1 MDTYGAPLRD
11 MRFILDHLVGLDGIA
26 ALPDCEAAEPELV
39 YSILEE
45 ADKFA
50 AGVLAPINKSGDLQ
64 GCRLDG
70 DRVVVPNGWQE
81 AWDQFVAAGWLGLSL
96 PAEYGGQGL
105 PKALWA
111 PVWEMW
117 FSANL
122 AFTMLPQLTLGQTE
136 ALEVAADDAMKALYL
151 PRIVSGEWSCN
162 MSLTEP
168 QAGSDL
174 AAVRMRAEAAEDG
187 SYRLYGQKIFI
198 SYGDHELT
206 DNIVHLVLAR
216 LPDAPAGIKG
226 ISLFLV
232 PKFLVN
238 ADGSLG
244 VRNDVR
250 AVSLEDKMG
259 IHGSPTCTM
268 AYGDQG
274 GAVGYLV
281 GELNRGIEYMFVM
294 MNEARFGVSL
304 HGVALAER
312 AYQMALRYANERSQ
326 GKVAGEAGRP
336 IAGHPDVK
344 RQLLA
349 MRTRIFAMRALVYPA
364 AAWFDH
370 ARHHPE
376 PDVAARSRRYIDL
389 LMPVLKA
396 WNTET
401 GNLVCDD
408 AIQVFGGMGFVEE
421 TGIAQH
427 YRDGRVTRI
436 YEGTTGIQANDLVS
450 RKILRENGAT
460 LRELV
465 ADIRADIAAL
475 AEMADVADVAELAR
489 HARVLANNVDDLERA
504 TDFLLAHGSTDP
516 ATVQAAAVPFLH
528 LTGLVCAGWRVAQAA
543 RAAQSLLTASAAS
556 AGSEASATSGAPA
569 AQGAA
574 GGQAEDASYLRGV
587 LALASFWFATYAPQ
601 VRAHADTVAAS
612 ACVGLAPDAALWA

>member
-11 MRFILDHLVGLDGIA
+11 MRFILDKLVGIDAIA
-26 ALPDCEAAEPELV
+26 ALPGCEEAEPELI

-50 AGVLAPINKSGDLQ
+50 AGVLAPLNKVGDVQ

-70 DRVVVPNGWQE
+70 EQVVVPDGWKD
-81 AWDQFVAAGWLGLSL
+81 AWDQFVASGWLGLSL

-136 ALEVAADDAMKALYL
+136 ALEVAASEEMKALYL
-151 PRIVSGEWSCN
+151 PKIVSGEWACN

-174 AAVRMRAEAAEDG
+174 AAVRARAEDAGDG
-187 SYRLYGQKIFI
+187 SYRLFGQKIFI
-198 SYGDHELT
+198 SYGDHELAS
-206 DNIVHLVLAR
+206 NIVHLVLAR
-216 LPDAPAGIKG
+216 LPDAPPGIKG

-244 VRNDVR
+244 AKNDVR
-250 AVSLEDKMG
+250 AVSLEHKMG

-268 AYGDQG
+268 AYGDHG
-274 GAVGYLV
+274 GAVGYRV

-294 MNEARFGVSL
+294 MNDARFGVSAHCVGL
-304 HGVALAER
+304 GER
-312 AYQMALRYANERSQ
+312 AYQMALRYANERVQ
-326 GKVAGEAGRP
+326 GRNAVTGEVGQP
-336 IAGHPDVK
+336 IVKHADIK

-349 MRTRIFAMRALVYPA
+349 MRTRLFAMRALVYTA
-364 AAWFDH
+364 AGWFDH
-370 ARHHPE
+370 AKHNPE
-376 PDVAARSRRYIDL
+376 AQVADRCRRYIDL

-401 GNLVCDD
+401 GNIVCDD
-408 AIQVFGGMGFVEE
+408 AIQIFGGMGFVEE
-421 TGIAQH
+421 TGVAQH
-427 YRDGRVTRI
+427 YRDSRITRI
-436 YEGTTGIQANDLVS
+436 YEGTTGIQANDLVG

-460 LRELV
+460 LRELM
-465 ADIRADIAAL
+465 ADIRAEATAL
-475 AEMADVADVAELAR
+475 ALVPELAG
-489 HARVLANNVDDLERA
+489 HAHALSVNVGDLERA
-504 TDFLLAHGSTDP
+504 AEFLIANGKAQLG
-516 ATVQAAAVPFLH
+516 TVQAAAVPFMH
-528 LTGLVCAGWRVAQAA
+528 LSGLVCAGWRVAQAA
-543 RAAQSLLTASAAS
+543 RAAHADL
-556 AGSEASATSGAPA
+556 AGNTENG
-569 AQGAA
+569 
-574 GGQAEDASYLRGV
+574 DYLRGV
-587 LALASFWFATYAPQ
+587 LAIADFWFATYAPQ
-601 VRAHADTVAAS
+601 VRAHAETVMAS
-612 ACVGLAPDAALWA
+612 ACIAEAPESAFLA

>member
-1 MDTYGAPLRD
+1 MDTYGAPMRD
-11 MRFILDHLVGLDGIA
+11 MRFILDELVGIDGIA
-26 ALPDCEAAEPELV
+26 ALPGCEAAEPELV

-50 AGVLAPINKSGDLQ
+50 AGVLAPLNKSGDIQ

-70 DRVVVPNGWQE
+70 ERVVVPDGWKD

-96 PAEYGGQGL
+96 PEQYGGQGL

-136 ALEVAADDAMKALYL
+136 ALEAAADDAMKALYL
-151 PRIVSGEWSCN
+151 PRIVSGEWACN

-174 AAVRMRAEAAEDG
+174 AAVRMRAEPAADG
-187 SYRLYGQKIFI
+187 SYRLFGQKIFI
-198 SYGDHELT
+198 SYGDHELA

-216 LPDAPAGIKG
+216 LPDAPPGIKG

-238 ADGSLG
+238 PDASLG
-244 VRNDVR
+244 AKNDVR
-250 AVSLEDKMG
+250 AVSLEHKMG

-274 GAVGYLV
+274 GAVGHLV

-312 AYQMALRYANERSQ
+312 AYQMALRYAHERSQ
-326 GKVAGEAGRP
+326 GKVAGQAGRP
-336 IAGHPDVK
+336 IAAHPDVK
-344 RQLLA
+344 RQLLG

-370 ARHHPE
+370 ARHNPQAE
-376 PDVAARSRRYIDL
+376 AAGRCRRYIDL

-421 TGIAQH
+421 TGVAQH
-427 YRDGRVTRI
+427 YRDSRVTRI

-450 RKILRENGAT
+450 RKILREDGAT
-460 LRELV
+460 LRELL
-465 ADIRADIAAL
+465 AEIRADAAAL
-475 AEMADVADVAELAR
+475 ADMAELAG
-489 HARVLANNVDDLERA
+489 HAEALSRNVGDLERA
-504 TDFLLAHGSTDP
+504 TEFLLANGKSDP

-528 LTGLVCAGWRVAQAA
+528 LAGLVCAGWRMAQAA
-543 RAAQSLLTASAAS
+543 RAAQAAL
-556 AGSEASATSGAPA
+556 ER
-569 AQGAA
+569 
-574 GGQAEDASYLRGV
+574 QADNADYLRGV
-587 LALASFWFATYAPQ
+587 LALADFWFATYAPQ
-601 VRAHADTVAAS
+601 VRGHAETVAAS

>member
-1 MDTYGAPLRD
+1 MDTYGAPMRD
-11 MRFILDHLVGLDGIA
+11 MRFILDQLTGIA
-26 ALPDCEAAEPELV
+26 AVAALPGCEAAEPELV
-39 YSILEE
+39 YSILGE

-50 AGVLAPINKSGDLQ
+50 AGVLAPLNRRGDAQ

-70 DRVVVPNGWQE
+70 DRVVVPDGWQA

-122 AFTMLPQLTLGQTE
+122 AFTMLPQLTLGQSE
-136 ALEVAADDAMKALYL
+136 ALEAAADATMRALYL
-151 PRIVSGEWSCN
+151 PRIVSGAWACN

-174 AAVRMRAEAAEDG
+174 AAVRMRAEAAGDG
-187 SYRLYGQKIFI
+187 SYRLFGQKIFI
-198 SYGDHELT
+198 SYGDHELA
-206 DNIVHLVLAR
+206 DNVIHLVLAR

-232 PKFLVN
+232 PKFLVHP
-238 ADGSLG
+238 DGSLG
-244 VRNDVR
+244 ARNDVR
-250 AVSLEDKMG
+250 AVSLEHKMG

-268 AYGDQG
+268 AYGDAG
-274 GAVGYLV
+274 GAVGHLV
-281 GELNRGIEYMFVM
+281 GEPNRGIEYMFVM
-294 MNEARFGVSL
+294 MNEARFGVGL
-304 HGVALAER
+304 QGVAVAER
-312 AYQMALRYANERSQ
+312 AYQMARRYAHERSQ
-326 GKVAGEAGRP
+326 GKVAGETGRP
-336 IAGHPDVK
+336 IAAHPDVK

-370 ARHHPE
+370 ARHNPQ
-376 PDVAARSRRYIDL
+376 PDVAARCRRYIDL

-421 TGIAQH
+421 TGVSQH
-427 YRDGRVTRI
+427 YRDSRVTRI

-450 RKILRENGAT
+450 RKILREDGAT
-460 LRELV
+460 LRELL
-465 ADIRADIAAL
+465 AEIRAEAA
-475 AEMADVADVAELAR
+475 AVAHVAELAGQ
-489 HARVLANNVDDLERA
+489 AQALSDNVDDLERA
-504 TDFLLAHGSTDP
+504 TAFLLAHGKHDP

-528 LTGLVCAGWRVAQAA
+528 LTGLVCAGWRMAQAA
-543 RAAQSLLTASAAS
+543 RAAHAALD
-556 AGSEASATSGAPA
+556 ALA
-569 AQGAA
+569 AKP
-574 GGQAEDASYLRGV
+574 DHPDYLRGI
-587 LALASFWFATYAPQ
+587 LALSRFWFATYAPQ
-601 VRAHADTVAAS
+601 VRGHADTVAAS

>member
-1 MDTYGAPLRD
+1 MDTYGAPMRD
-11 MRFILDHLVGLDGIA
+11 MRFILDELVGIDGIA
-26 ALPDCEAAEPELV
+26 ALPGCEAAEAELV
-39 YSILEE
+39 YSVLEE

-50 AGVLAPINKSGDLQ
+50 AGVLAPLNKSGDIQ

-70 DRVVVPNGWQE
+70 ERVVVPDGWKD

-96 PAEYGGQGL
+96 PEQYGGQGL

-117 FSANL
+117 FSSNL

-136 ALEVAADDAMKALYL
+136 ALEAAADEAMKALYL
-151 PRIVSGEWSCN
+151 PRIVSGEWACN

-174 AAVRMRAEAAEDG
+174 AAVRMRAEAAADG
-187 SYRLYGQKIFI
+187 SYRLFGQKIFI
-198 SYGDHELT
+198 SYGDHELA

-216 LPDAPAGIKG
+216 LPDAPPGIKG

-238 ADGSLG
+238 PDASLG
-244 VRNDVR
+244 AKNDVR
-250 AVSLEDKMG
+250 AVSLEHKMG

-268 AYGDQG
+268 AYGDHG
-274 GAVGYLV
+274 GAVGHLV

-312 AYQMALRYANERSQ
+312 AYQMALRYAHERSQ
-326 GKVAGEAGRP
+326 GKVAGQAGRP
-336 IAGHPDVK
+336 IAAHPDVK

-370 ARHHPE
+370 AHHNPAPE
-376 PDVAARSRRYIDL
+376 AAGRCRRYIDL

-421 TGIAQH
+421 TGVAQH
-427 YRDGRVTRI
+427 YRDSRVTRI

-450 RKILRENGAT
+450 RKILREEGAT
-460 LRELV
+460 LRELL
-465 ADIRADIAAL
+465 AEIRADAATL
-475 AEMADVADVAELAR
+475 AEVAELAG
-489 HARVLANNVDDLERA
+489 HAEALSRNVGDLERA
-504 TDFLLAHGSTDP
+504 TEFLLANGKSDP

-528 LTGLVCAGWRVAQAA
+528 LTGLVCAGWRMAQAA
-543 RAAQSLLTASAAS
+543 RAAHAALERK
-556 AGSEASATSGAPA
+556 ADNA
-569 AQGAA
+569 
-574 GGQAEDASYLRGV
+574 DYLRGV
-587 LALASFWFATYAPQ
+587 LALANFWFATYAPQ
-601 VRAHADTVAAS
+601 VRGHAETVAAS

>member
-1 MDTYGAPLRD
+1 MDTYGAPMRD
-11 MRFILDHLVGLDGIA
+11 IRFILDELVGIDRIA
-26 ALPDCEAAEPELV
+26 ALPGCEEAEPELV

-50 AGVLAPINKSGDLQ
+50 AGVLAPLNKPGDVQ
-64 GCRLDG
+64 GCRIDG
-70 DRVVVPNGWQE
+70 DRVVVPDGWQE

-122 AFTMLPQLTLGQTE
+122 AFTMLPQLTLGQSE
-136 ALEVAADDAMKALYL
+136 ALEAAADASLKALFL
-151 PRIVSGEWSCN
+151 PRIVSGEWACN

-174 AAVRMRAEAAEDG
+174 AAVRMRAEAVGDG
-187 SYRLYGQKIFI
+187 SYRLFGQKIFI

-206 DNIVHLVLAR
+206 ENIVHLVLAR
-216 LPDAPAGIKG
+216 LPDAAPGIKG

-238 ADGSLG
+238 PDGSLG
-244 VRNDVR
+244 AKNDVR
-250 AVSLEDKMG
+250 AVSLEHKLG
-259 IHGSPTCTM
+259 IHGSPTCSM
-268 AYGDQG
+268 AYGDHG

-304 HGVALAER
+304 QGVAVAER
-312 AYQMALRYANERSQ
+312 AYQMALRYAHERSQ
-326 GKVAGEAGRP
+326 GKVAGQAGRP
-336 IAGHPDVK
+336 IAAHPDVK

-370 ARHHPE
+370 ARHNPRAE
-376 PDVAARSRRYIDL
+376 VADRCRRYIDL

-421 TGIAQH
+421 TGVAQH
-427 YRDGRVTRI
+427 YRDSRVTRI
-436 YEGTTGIQANDLVS
+436 YEGTTGIQANDLVN

-460 LRELV
+460 LRELL
-465 ADIRADIAAL
+465 AEIRAEAMAL
-475 AEMADVADVAELAR
+475 ALVPELAG
-489 HARVLANNVDDLERA
+489 HALALSVNVGDLELA
-504 TDFLLAHGSTDP
+504 AEFLLANGKSDP
-516 ATVQAAAVPFLH
+516 GTVQAAALPFLH
-528 LTGLVCAGWRVAQAA
+528 LTGLVCAGWRMVQAA
-543 RAAQSLLTASAAS
+543 RAAQAAL
-556 AGSEASATSGAPA
+556 AGQPDNA
-569 AQGAA
+569 
-574 GGQAEDASYLRGV
+574 DYLRGV
-587 LALASFWFATYAPQ
+587 LGLAGFWFATYAPQ
-601 VRAHADTVAAS
+601 VRGHAETVAAS